1 MHSQMQF
8 RRIVMF
14 MSVAVRD
21 SGPQQMFALAGEARQ
36 ASMRCR
42 PMFPID
48 ISQVPPQVGA
58 GPFSLTS
65 CTGMYVMDW
74 GLAAAIAQL
83 WIFKEGT
90 HDLNILELGA
100 GCGCYTEYYQWLGF
114 RMRAYDGVPNIE
126 NLTDGLVATA
136 DLSKPQG
143 FPQADWVLSL
153 EVAEHLRPE
162 ETETFINNLVRPAK
176 HGIVLSWASPS
187 TSRLRTAAINSTH
200 PNEKTNNEVVSAF
213 RKFGMHLDNTA
224 TTRIRDLAGA
234 FCCPYFKKT
243 LMVFVREPNRWKINP
258 MIRYGLI
265 GSKVPKRARGSAA
278 GNVRLARGESGSL

>member
-1 MHSQMQF
+1 
-8 RRIVMF
+8 
-14 MSVAVRD
+14 MSVAIRD
-21 SGPQQMFALAGEARQ
+21 SGPRQMFALAGEARQ
-36 ASMRCR
+36 VSMRCR

-143 FPQADWVLSL
+143 FPEADWVLSL

-162 ETETFINNLVRPAK
+162 ETETFLNNLVRPAK

-200 PNEKTNNEVVSAF
+200 PT
-213 RKFGMHLDNTA
+213 M
-224 TTRIRDLAGA
+224 
-234 FCCPYFKKT
+234 
-243 LMVFVREPNRWKINP
+243 
-258 MIRYGLI
+258 
-265 GSKVPKRARGSAA
+265 KRQTMRSSQP
-278 GNVRLARGESGSL
+278 SGSLGCTLTTQRRPGFGIWQGRSAAPTSRRRSWYLYESRIGGK